1 MPLRQDNGGD
11 AGVQVLT
18 VSIVAGRNLKA
29 MDIIGTSDPYC
40 IVKVGRNKYQT
51 RCYYETCHPVWR
63 EVAEFREP
71 DLRDSLV
78 VEVWDKDLTSDD
90 MIGQVVI
97 PLQQLVGFD
106 MVAPRWYGL
115 NDFDD
120 EPVGEV
126 LLRLKLPRPP
136 GDGVGDKS
144 TVQQVAWA
152 EFELFQHGAK
162 TSLKIGRTPRTT
174 ARLMTPE
181 AAAAAGAGGGGGAAE
196 GEASQRDGAGA
207 SLPGGGPAPFART
220 HTSTS
225 STASD
230 AEGSRA
236 PSGQRPASVSSSLRS
251 LGLVGKAD
259 SGGARQFST
268 FDFASASKGH
278 SILTDNMSVNHIP
291 MERID
296 QVCIYVY
303 SCYSDDES
311 AQHELFRDMCAP
323 IGQVTLDLSKL
334 AIGGVLDAWLDVHK
348 LDEDHEIDKYL
359 AQHQIV
365 RPPDEELGW

>member
-181 AAAAAGAGGGGGAAE
+181 AAAAAGGGGGG
-196 GEASQRDGAGA
+196 
-207 SLPGGGPAPFART
+207 RT
-220 HTSTS
+220 
-225 STASD
+225 
-230 AEGSRA
+230 
-236 PSGQRPASVSSSLRS
+236 L
-251 LGLVGKAD
+251 LC
-259 SGGARQFST
+259 
-268 FDFASASKGH
+268 SA
-278 SILTDNMSVNHIP
+278 
-291 MERID
+291 
-296 QVCIYVY
+296 
-303 SCYSDDES
+303 
-311 AQHELFRDMCAP
+311 
-323 IGQVTLDLSKL
+323 IGFNTPLDLSKSFGCL
-334 AIGGVLDAWLDVHK
+334 DGHMKIDALLFSTFTLYVVRSITKIIGGQEVEHFQPWP
-348 LDEDHEIDKYL
+348 ITSS
-359 AQHQIV
+359 
-365 RPPDEELGW
+365 